1 MLRNSCQTSSMR
13 KLATTLCL
21 AVSVLVALD
30 IHSTQARSA
39 KAENAIQC
47 AALYLISSSFMG
59 RNKQAAK
66 SIGSIQQIF
75 QGVFSAIERKRLGKI
90 ITNGM
95 ISKEKSSAAEALGRQ
110 YDRNSSSIYRLEM
123 RCNAWR
129 RIITHRL
136 SGLGKG
142 STKREIR
149 NTMRTIPNMP
159 LPPSQSDP
167 RWSRSRDFVDR
178 SFKAWTNLG
187 RITPQSVKQ
196 RMKR

>member
-30 IHSTQARSA
+30 IHPSHARPVNA
-39 KAENAIQC
+39 DNAIQC

-75 QGVFSAIERKRLGKI
+75 QGVFSAIERKRLSQI
-90 ITNGM
+90 ITNEM
-95 ISKEKSSAAEALGRQ
+95 VSKAKSAAAEALGRQ
-110 YDRNSSSIYRLEM
+110 YDQNPSSVYRLEM

-129 RIITHRL
+129 MIITHRL
-136 SGLGKG
+136 SGLGKE
-142 STKREIR
+142 STKRKIR
-149 NTMRTIPNMP
+149 NAMRTIPNMP
-159 LPPSQSDP
+159 LSTSRSDP
-167 RWSRSRDFVDR
+167 RWSRSRDFADR

-196 RMKR
+196 RTRR

>member
-1 MLRNSCQTSSMR
+1 MR
-13 KLATTLCL
+13 KLSTLL
-21 AVSVLVALD
+21 GLTVSVLLALD
-30 IHSTQARSA
+30 IHSSHARPV
-39 KAENAIQC
+39 KADNAIQC
-47 AALYLISSSFMG
+47 AALYLIASSFMG

-75 QGVFSAIERKRLGKI
+75 QGVFSAIERKRLNQS

-95 ISKEKSSAAEALGRQ
+95 ISKAKSAAAEALGRQ
-110 YDRNSSSIYRLEM
+110 YDRNPSSVYRLEM

-167 RWSRSRDFVDR
+167 RWFRSRDFVDR
-178 SFKAWTNLG
+178 SFKTWTNLG